1 MPDTSTPSC
10 RKKQIMNTKTNAHTQ
25 RPVVALP
32 VPRSVIPTLESCDV
46 IPVGQEPRQADLR
59 DDSANQPARTGGV
72 GGHRNDNKSY
82 GTPIR
87 NPAGLDRYRNALQEV
102 QAFRR
107 ETMQHLRRAE
117 ICVWLAI
124 HGCQGKEGACISQE
138 RIAELSGTTGKR
150 HVRDAIA
157 DLCSMGLL
165 EVLETGRYRP
175 NGSDG
180 HGLASIYRAYPRPE
194 PRLARRPLKKGAKRS
209 STKAPADTS
218 DRGVE
223 KRKAK

>member
-1 MPDTSTPSC
+1 MPETPTPSC
-10 RKKQIMNTKTNAHTQ
+10 RKKQIMNAKTNAPTQ
-25 RPVVALP
+25 RPVVGMSLP
-32 VPRSVIPTLESCDV
+32 KPVSPTVESCGI
-46 IPVGQEPRQADLR
+46 IPVGQEPRRVDVS
-59 DDSANQPARTGGV
+59 DNSAILPVSPGRSGE
-72 GGHRNDNKSY
+72 RRYDNNAKSRR
-82 GTPIR
+82 IR
-87 NPAGLDRYRNALQEV
+87 NPEGLDRYRNALQEV

-107 ETMQHLRRAE
+107 ETMRHLRRAE

-150 HVRDAIA
+150 HIRDAIA

-194 PRLARRPLKKGAKRS
+194 PGLARRPLQKGAKRS
-209 STKAPADTS
+209 ATKDTADTS
-218 DRGVE
+218 NGGIE